1 MGKGLTAFLIIF
13 FVILAVGGVIGV
25 DIYMSYQDVQEKI
38 GEFTVSAPTYDI
50 SSDNTTITVAATV
63 GTPKLGYI
71 PKSIRLD
78 IQLLKGGTN
87 YGDLQQVT
95 VKLGESAP
103 IEFVFVLTS
112 ADVSTI
118 GSGGTITITIE
129 ITAIPIY
136 IGIPLSF
143 IAQDLP
149 PQDIIIP

>member
-103 IEFVFVLTS
+103 VEFVFVLTS

>member
-1 MGKGLTAFLIIF
+1 MRKGLTAFLIIF

-50 SSDNTTITVAATV
+50 SSDNTTITVIATV

-87 YGDLQQVT
+87 YGDLQQLT
-95 VKLGESAP
+95 LKLGESAP
-103 IEFVFVLTS
+103 VEFVFVLTS
-112 ADVSTI
+112 ADVITI